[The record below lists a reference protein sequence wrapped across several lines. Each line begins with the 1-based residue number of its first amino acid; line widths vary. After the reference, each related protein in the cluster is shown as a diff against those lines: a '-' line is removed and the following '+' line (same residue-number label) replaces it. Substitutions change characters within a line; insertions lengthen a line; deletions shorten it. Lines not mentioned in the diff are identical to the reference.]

1 MRDRGHAWNS
11 FDMVGRSGSL
21 GAGTNADN
29 FGVRLETSKVIKNR
43 LKSALVA
50 EISRIKVPK
59 EGNLLALPFGL
70 FHISLPDVSRSRQTK
85 LAVRDPLF
93 QGAHRLHCCH
103 SRI

>member
-1 MRDRGHAWNS
+1 
-11 FDMVGRSGSL
+11 
-21 GAGTNADN
+21 
-29 FGVRLETSKVIKNR
+29 VIKNR

-50 EISRIKVPK
+50 EIIRIELPK

-93 QGAHRLHCCH
+93 QGAHPCIVIIPGFDSSH
-103 SRI
+103 SNSKPVIIAR